1 MYMLFRSGL
10 LLISLCLLAVMTAK
24 AKQPDTYQLQY
35 HATINPDTEQAE
47 VQITLP
53 DAKLINSID
62 FSLDK
67 DFHSNVQGNGELE
80 LKDGQA
86 IWQPPQKNARLSYTV
101 KINHERDPGEYDSI
115 YQKDFDK

>member
-1 MYMLFRSGL
+1 
-10 LLISLCLLAVMTAK
+10 MTAK

-62 FSLDK
+62 FKEKNFFEILFIFFIFKSFGGIGLIK
-67 DFHSNVQGNGELE
+67 RINQN
-80 LKDGQA
+80 LKFVFN
-86 IWQPPQKNARLSYTV
+86 PS
-101 KINHERDPGEYDSI
+101 
-115 YQKDFDK
+115 